1 LQGSG
6 MTELFR
12 DVVLVSILAGMVRA
26 ATPILFAA
34 IGELITQRAGIW
46 NMGVEGTML
55 TGAFVAYVA
64 VTMTGSLGASVL
76 LAILAGAVMSLIV
89 AFMTVTLRLDHF
101 VTGLGLNL
109 LASGLTLFWFRSYTE
124 GREPPTFAGF
134 QRVAVPGLA
143 DIPFVGPILFQQ
155 HWLTYVAFALVPLVW
170 FLLFRTKYGL
180 EIRCLGENPKVLDT
194 KGVGVEIRQYLAVV
208 FGGCMTGL
216 GGAFLMLA
224 LSDRFLPEVAAG
236 RGWLAIVAIIAG
248 NWMPGRTLL
257 AVLGFALFES
267 VATHSQAIGV
277 QIPYQFLLMMP
288 YIVSIVAVVIFRTR
302 SGQPAA
308 LGVPYHRA

>member
-1 LQGSG
+1 MS
-6 MTELFR
+6 ELLS
-12 DVVLVSILAGMVRA
+12 DVVIVSILAGMVRA

-55 TGAFVAYVA
+55 TGAFVAYFV
-64 VTMTGSLGASVL
+64 VTMTGSLGAAVL
-76 LAILAGAVMSLIV
+76 MAILAGGLMSLIV

-109 LASGLTLFWFRSYTE
+109 LASGVTLFWFRSYTE
-124 GREPPTFAGF
+124 GREPPTFEGF
-134 QRVAVPGLA
+134 ERVAVPGLSEL
-143 DIPFVGPILFQQ
+143 PLVGPVLFQQ
-155 HWLTYVAFALVPLVW
+155 HWLTYLAIAMVPLVW
-170 FLLFRTKYGL
+170 FLLFRTKHGL
-180 EIRCLGENPKVLDT
+180 EVRCLGENPKVLDA
-194 KGVGVEIRQYLAVV
+194 KGLGVEGRQYMAVM

-224 LSDRFLPEVAAG
+224 LSDRFLPEIAAG

-248 NWMPGRTLL
+248 NWTPGRTML
-257 AVLGFALFES
+257 AVFGFALFES

-277 QIPYQFLLMMP
+277 QVPYQFLLMMP
-288 YIVSIVAVVIFRTR
+288 YIVSILAVVIFRTR